1 MQSKPL
7 HKLFSLLQYLLVAL
21 LALFVYL
28 NTLGHGFVFDDNGFI
43 VKNTFIQNSR
53 ILDIF
58 SYEFLRHSWEDLD
71 VNRPLMVISL
81 MFDFSIWHLNPMGYH
96 LTNLI
101 LHAANTIIFLYLLK
115 SIFSNSRI
123 PILAVL
129 LFAVHPV
136 HIQAVNA
143 INFREDLLVTF
154 FYMLSLACFIRGVD
168 SNNSMWRFFLSFWF
182 YLLALLSKE
191 MAITLPLICF
201 IYLTAWKQ
209 ARRQWWVF
217 AGYIL
222 VTAVYLLFFLY
233 IKQFSGGSVITDLT
247 LLQRIYG
254 LLTAFGRYL
263 WLHLFPIGLT
273 ADYDPRLFYTFT
285 ADNIASAVI
294 TLVLFIWSLYRAIIK
309 PSPAFFFLA
318 LFYITLIPVTNMIPI
333 LNPVAERYLYLP
345 SIGLI
350 TIAAMGINYLM
361 DKRGR
366 TVVMIVLAAL
376 IMFFS
381 ILIII
386 ENRVWKDEYFLWS
399 DTLKKVP
406 TNATAHSKIG
416 AIYARENQYD
426 KAFTE
431 HQAALKYSPD
441 NLFFRA
447 AIHNSLGMLYMKNGQ
462 YPKAY
467 EEFQAAIK
475 LSPQYYEALINLGTL
490 YVKELQ
496 YDKALAE
503 YQAALSLKPDSDEIY
518 HKLGLLYTK
527 LKQHDRAYSA
537 YQKALEL
544 NPGNSNIYF
553 DLGMLLFED
562 SNIDSAIAMVKKG
575 LNITPDDAWAH
586 SFLGDLY
593 MKIDNKE
600 MALKEYDK
608 ALRIGTRNFR

>member
-1 MQSKPL
+1 MQFKPL
-7 HKLFSLLQYLLVAL
+7 HKLFSHLQYLLVAL
-21 LALFVYL
+21 LALSVYL
-28 NTLGHGFVFDDNGFI
+28 NTIGHGFVFDDNGFI

-53 ILDIF
+53 IVDIF

-81 MFDFSIWHLNPMGYH
+81 MLDFSVWQLNPTGYH
-96 LTNLI
+96 FTNLI
-101 LHAANTIIFLYLLK
+101 LHAANTVIFLYLLN
-115 SIFSNSRI
+115 SIFSSSRI
-123 PILAVL
+123 PVLAAL
-129 LFAVHPV
+129 LFAVHPI

-143 INFREDLLVTF
+143 INFREDLLVTL
-154 FYMLSLACFIRGVD
+154 FYMLSLACFIRGIN
-168 SNNSMWRFFLSFWF
+168 SNNSMWRFILSLLL

-191 MAITLPLICF
+191 MALTLPIICF
-201 IYLTAWKQ
+201 IYLTVWK
-209 ARRQWWVF
+209 RKRGQWWVF
-217 AGYIL
+217 AGYL
-222 VTAVYLLFFLY
+222 FVTAVYLSFFVY
-233 IKQFSGGSVITDLT
+233 IKQSSGGIVITDLT

-254 LLTAFGRYL
+254 SLTAFGRYL

-273 ADYDPRLFYTFT
+273 ADYDPRLFYAFA
-285 ADNIASAVI
+285 ADNITSAVI
-294 TLVLFIWSLYRAIIK
+294 TLVLFIWSLYRATTK

-318 LFYITLIPVTNMIPI
+318 LFYITLIPVTNIIPI

-350 TIAAMGINYLM
+350 TIVAMGINYLM

-366 TVVMIVLAAL
+366 TFVMVVLAVL
-376 IMFFS
+376 IIFFS

-386 ENRVWKDEYFLWS
+386 ENRVWKDEYSLWS

-416 AIYARENQYD
+416 AIYAKENNYD
-426 KAFTE
+426 KAFAE
-431 HQAALKYSPD
+431 YQAALKFATD

-447 AIHNSLGMLYMKNGQ
+447 AIHNSLGLFYMKNGQ
-462 YPKAY
+462 DPKAY
-467 EEFQAAIK
+467 EEFQTAIK
-475 LSPQYYEALINLGTL
+475 LSPQYYEAFINLGTL

-503 YQAALSLKPDSDEIY
+503 YQVALSLKPDSDDIY
-518 HKLGLLYTK
+518 HKLGLLFTK

-608 ALRIGTRNFR
+608 ASRIGTRNFR